1 MKQAFIGLSLL
12 MLLMNIGQVRKLLR
26 ENEQPFSWQSGSL
39 ADIAKEVIAIP
50 LQDSGRRQITEAES
64 VRLEG
69 DNLFLISEETLYRF
83 TRKGEYVCAI
93 TRPEEMRVAGY
104 VIDPVQR
111 QLIVFGNVNDI
122 FYYTFDGKLL
132 RCKKLTSDFGNRRQ
146 VYAAAYHKG
155 HVLTVEAVA
164 AERELQPYRRELVE
178 YDTTF
183 QRIDARAIQPMS
195 LMRTD
200 ESIGYLPPV
209 VAIDPSSEQPYAYV
223 PSLQPQHLLRDT
235 LFIWQQRQRF
245 SALRQR
251 EVDVCPLLPIWMGKR
266 FWIASYQ
273 SSFDGELGYTFCYDT
288 LKGHY
293 WQTEE
298 GFEDDFYH
306 TGKVSTLKPVDLY
319 GDFYCFSCLAQQME
333 QPLSEEN
340 DIVLFLVTMKA

>member
-1 MKQAFIGLSLL
+1 MRQTFIGLALL
-12 MLLMNIGQVRKLLR
+12 MFIMSIGQVRKLLR

-50 LQDSGRRQITEAES
+50 LQDSGKRQITEAAS

-83 TRKGEYVCAI
+83 TRKGEFVCAI

-122 FYYTFDGKLL
+122 FYYTFDGELL
-132 RCKKLTSDFGNRRQ
+132 RCKKLTSDFGNKRQ
-146 VYAAAYHKG
+146 LYAAVYHKG
-155 HVLTVEAVA
+155 HVLTVEAA
-164 AERELQPYRRELVE
+164 AAKQEMQLYQRELVE

-183 QRIDARAIQPMS
+183 QLIGARAIQPMS

-200 ESIGYLPPV
+200 EPIGYLPPI
-209 VAIDPSSEQPYAYV
+209 VAIDSSSERPYAYA

-235 LFIWQQRQRF
+235 LFIWQKRQQL
-245 SALRQR
+245 AVLEQG
-251 EVDVCPLLPIWMGKR
+251 EADCPLLPIQMGRR
-266 FWIASYQ
+266 FWIASYR
-273 SSFDGELGYTFCYDT
+273 SSSDGEQGYTFCYDT

-293 WQTEE
+293 WQTED
-298 GFEDDFYH
+298 GLEDEFYH
-306 TGKVSTLKPVDLY
+306 TGKVGLLEAMDPY
-319 GDFYCFSCLAQQME
+319 GDCYCFSCLAQQME
-333 QPLSEEN
+333 QPLSTAN
-340 DIVLFLVTMKA
+340 DLVLFLVTMKA